1 MKFTW
6 LSNAPFAPSG
16 YGQQTRINVDR
27 LAGPGS
33 GNEAGI
39 ICAPGLESGMMKI
52 SDNIFLF
59 SRRLSPFG
67 ADVFL
72 AHSTAFGAQVAF
84 SLIDVWVLDV
94 ENMPHGFR
102 WIPWYPVDHEPM
114 PPMVRQKL
122 NSSWKRIAMS
132 QFGVKQTRLMGMDC
146 LYVPHSIETNVMK
159 PLDKLESRKALGV
172 PEDKFICGMVAM
184 NKGNPSRKNFVEQI
198 GAFANCK
205 RRHKDMFLFLQTE
218 MGAQGGDLVNLV
230 ELLRSLGLRDGE
242 DYAFCNQYALMNGFP
257 PDYMARV
264 YSSLDVLLAV
274 GAGEG
279 FGIPIIEA
287 QACGTPVI
295 AGDWTAMSE
304 LVNAGHLIS
313 KKDAFAQYSVYGA
326 FLYRPHVRAVELA
339 IESEYKKRTP
349 TAKAVEWIRANYDAD
364 VVYQKHWLPVMA
376 EIERDLQAEAPHA

>member
-132 QFGVKQTRLMGMDC
+132 QFGVKQTHLMGMDC

-159 PLDKLESRKALGV
+159 PLDKLESRKALGEKMRALQQDQDLT
-172 PEDKFICGMVAM
+172 PEAKREKMKEMRDSNQATMKTILT
-184 NKGNPSRKNFVEQI
+184 PEQ
-198 GAFANCK
+198 FEK
-205 RRHKDMFLFLQTE
+205 WQKM
-218 MGAQGGDLVNLV
+218 AQPMSARPGRGG
-230 ELLRSLGLRDGE
+230 
-242 DYAFCNQYALMNGFP
+242 
-257 PDYMARV
+257 PDAP
-264 YSSLDVLLAV
+264 AK
-274 GAGEG
+274 
-279 FGIPIIEA
+279 P
-287 QACGTPVI
+287 
-295 AGDWTAMSE
+295 
-304 LVNAGHLIS
+304 
-313 KKDAFAQYSVYGA
+313 DA
-326 FLYRPHVRAVELA
+326 
-339 IESEYKKRTP
+339 
-349 TAKAVEWIRANYDAD
+349 AK
-364 VVYQKHWLPVMA
+364 
-376 EIERDLQAEAPHA
+376 